1 MPDPSPQ
8 RLRAMIYARSENNVI
23 GQNGQIPWRYAGD
36 LKRFKRVTMGSAIVM
51 GRRTFV
57 SIGRALPGRKNIVLT
72 SRGLPTS
79 TDAERALLVG
89 IETAASVEEALLV
102 AGAQDVWFIGGA
114 FVYETAMPFV
124 NLIDETVVPVEV
136 PLVGEG
142 IQDTVF
148 APKIEPEV
156 FEAEEF
162 VAHEDEPSLKRRIY
176 RRR

>member
-1 MPDPSPQ
+1 MPDPSSQ

-89 IETAASVEEALLV
+89 IETATSIEEALLM
-102 AGAQDVWFIGGA
+102 AGAQDVWFIGGG
-114 FVYETAMPFV
+114 FVYEMAMPFV
-124 NLIDETVVPVEV
+124 SLIDETIVPIDV
-136 PLVGEG
+136 PLVGDG
-142 IQDTVF
+142 ILETVF

-156 FEAEEF
+156 FEAEEL
-162 VAHEDEPSLKRRIY
+162 AQHEDEPSLKRRIY

>member
-1 MPDPSPQ
+1 
-8 RLRAMIYARSENNVI
+8 MIYARSENNVI

-36 LKRFKRVTMGSAIVM
+36 LRRFKRVTMGSAIVM

-57 SIGRALPGRKNIVLT
+57 SIGRALPGRRNIVLT

-79 TDAERALLVG
+79 SDADRALLVG

-114 FVYETAMPFV
+114 LVYAAAMPFV
-124 NLIDETVVPVEV
+124 GMIDETVVPLQV
-136 PLVGEG
+136 PVGDG
-142 IQDTVF
+142 TPDTVY
-148 APKIEPEV
+148 APRIDPQV
-156 FEAEEF
+156 FEAEEL
-162 VAHEDEPSLKRRIY
+162 VDHEDEPSLKRRIY